1 MWRLC
6 RVGNQKKENYHNF
19 VKPVLCIFLQV
30 WYWCFIFFEV
40 YGDFCQQISW
50 CLVWSNFVQLMGPHR
65 PFTINLAGRQPK
77 QVNYEKFTKH
87 FQPWYPEDLKLDF
100 IEMILVLH
108 LIGSVLPFLSSG
120 NTFNCLYLSSIFWR
134 VWIGRTNGQK
144 HQ

>member
-6 RVGNQKKENYHNF
+6 RVGNQKKENYQKF
-19 VKPVLCIFLQV
+19 VELVLCIVLQV
-30 WYWCFIFFEV
+30 WYHFIFFEV

-77 QVNYEKFTKH
+77 QVNYEQFTKR
-87 FQPWYPEDLKLDF
+87 FPLQYPENFKLDF

-108 LIGSVLPFLSSG
+108 LIGSALPFLSSG
-120 NTFNCLYLSSIFWR
+120 SNFNSLSMYIYLAFFDKY
-134 VWIGRTNGQK
+134 G
-144 HQ
+144 